1 MKEYIKSFFEEFDY
15 PMEARE
21 HLLSVY
27 DKLVA
32 NDEAWALIE
41 AKIKEYNETDRFRT
55 GQVAEAAILACR
67 AALLPEYAVH
77 FLVYVIFS
85 KHLRDIYAKKGVD
98 MQIYHDSMMDL
109 RIKLMECKEVK
120 NEWGSFVCTWFDR
133 FFLFERFALG
143 RLQFETEEYRADMPV
158 YEKCGLTVKGG
169 DTVIN
174 MHVPS
179 GSRMPY
185 EEVIASYKKAY
196 DFFAQYKIDDKLV
209 FVGES
214 WLFHRSMYEICEK
227 GTNTYNFIKDFDI
240 MGGYDDTNYYDCWRL
255 FGVEYHGDPKALPA
269 NSGLRRNVVKW
280 LENGGV
286 MGESYA
292 VLVFDGEKV
301 INK

>member
-1 MKEYIKSFFEEFDY
+1 MKEYISSFFEEFDY
-15 PMEARE
+15 PSDARVY
-21 HLLSVY
+21 LLEVY
-27 DKLVA
+27 DKLTA
-32 NDEAWALIE
+32 NSEAWALIE
-41 AKIKEYNETDRFRT
+41 AKIKEYEETDRFGT

-67 AALLPEYAVH
+67 AAQLPEYAVH

-85 KHLRDIYAKKGVD
+85 KHLRDIYAAKGVD
-98 MQIYHDSMMDL
+98 MKIYHDSMTDL

-120 NEWGSFVCTWFDR
+120 GEWGSFVCTWFDR
-133 FFLFERFALG
+133 FFFFERFALG
-143 RLQFETEEYRADMPV
+143 RLQFETEEYSSHVPA

-169 DTVIN
+169 DVVIN
-174 MHVPS
+174 MHIPS

-185 EEVIASYKKAY
+185 EEVIASYKKVY
-196 DFFAQYKIDDKLV
+196 DFFSQYIVDGKMV
-209 FVGES
+209 FVGHS

-240 MGGYDDTNYYDCWRL
+240 MSESDDPDYHNCWRL
-255 FGVEYHGDPKALPA
+255 FGVEYTGNPKALPA

-280 LENGGV
+280 LEEGKI
-286 MGESYA
+286 MGDAYA